1 MSVCKVCI
9 ALVFVN
15 FSHGAQLNAQVE
27 SQMFGYN
34 ADTVFEAIRR
44 QIEGEARNWYN
55 MDSSHRLPENADIDR
70 ALYDGNRLSVQD
82 IMHQLDEWRPA
93 FSGSGIAGSNSGS
106 VVAIS
111 DRWILK
117 SEDASFYANFQ
128 KIKDDYLTRASQ
140 PDSCLQKI
148 RGVFWTG
155 SVSYTYWFLIENS
168 NVHARGRNLFRYDMK
183 ASRQIGKNSGYTGA
197 AGKLGFTDDFFYMK
211 DLQSWTYTQPLTQ
224 ENGRNVAV
232 RKAIED
238 DLKIFYKAWD
248 RSTNA
253 IKLVDYSILVF
264 VNSIPAQEDMDL
276 DAPDYVSPSN
286 CVQFTRVNPETG
298 AEETLEMC
306 FSIIDFFANLSLS
319 KQLGQK
325 PNLIKVYGCHNKFN
339 RSYATRLNR
348 LMGDMLA
355 ETTTVPNIVNHYVPQ
370 ARERFQKNAMV
381 LAGQYIKAN
390 KFNRSLEAFVA
401 DYYRSNPHGL
411 PRVILD
417 PLYKICAYGL
427 SKRVEEML
435 PKFVENFNITSGDD
449 EAESD
454 DDLWALVEEKVARM
468 GGSGRLARTNTAQM
482 FSTKYDQLK
491 PRNGKV
497 TQVRPKAVRLSPL
510 EAQEVRLRFKRSRRA
525 QVIG

>member
-1 MSVCKVCI
+1 
-9 ALVFVN
+9 
-15 FSHGAQLNAQVE
+15 
-27 SQMFGYN
+27 
-34 ADTVFEAIRR
+34 
-44 QIEGEARNWYN
+44 
-55 MDSSHRLPENADIDR
+55 
-70 ALYDGNRLSVQD
+70 
-82 IMHQLDEWRPA
+82 
-93 FSGSGIAGSNSGS
+93 
-106 VVAIS
+106 
-111 DRWILK
+111 
-117 SEDASFYANFQ
+117 
-128 KIKDDYLTRASQ
+128 
-140 PDSCLQKI
+140 
-148 RGVFWTG
+148 
-155 SVSYTYWFLIENS
+155 
-168 NVHARGRNLFRYDMK
+168 
-183 ASRQIGKNSGYTGA
+183 
-197 AGKLGFTDDFFYMK
+197 MK

-381 LAGQYIKAN
+381 LAAQYIKAN
-390 KFNRSLEAFVA
+390 KFNRSVEAFVA

-454 DDLWALVEEKVARM
+454 DDLWALVEEKFARM